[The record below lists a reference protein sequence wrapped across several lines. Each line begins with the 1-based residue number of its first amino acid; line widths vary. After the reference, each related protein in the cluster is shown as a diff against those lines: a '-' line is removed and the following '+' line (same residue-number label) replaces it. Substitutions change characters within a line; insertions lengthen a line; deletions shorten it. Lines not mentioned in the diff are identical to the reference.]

1 MRTITIIML
10 IIILS
15 TIMCC
20 VPSLSSPTILPML
33 TIKLVLCDGEPLPN
47 ATVKVAPSIYS
58 IINDDTKHTTMNIT
72 DENGTTILYN
82 IEATKQPNGYK
93 IYVAVYYSIYGEIYR
108 ESYIFDQSTYYI
120 EITLPYKKLSLNYKV
135 TDEYLE
141 PLNGSFKLIYT
152 DSNEKVYEGIIL
164 NGEIKLNSILYK
176 ERYLLIDNG
185 QASKHISYQLLV
197 NVKGQSYTYTIT
209 WNSLA
214 HDIVIDLYNPVVN
227 LSVSKKVYT
236 RVNIAWITVLINV
249 SDGVYSNKINLIVL
263 ARWIKANKT
272 IYRNDFPLPAQIYE
286 FKAVY
291 NTTFHVLLDKNYEND
306 LIDLIVYAVDP
317 SGKTT
322 CKETLIDPWP
332 ETAETLITSSK
343 PVDNTSINESMLPT
357 PYSSSGING
366 ENQTNRGSYFN
377 PPKTSQV
384 LGFDKSIYFI
394 GIIVSLVILII
405 EIKTRPSTREH
416 S

>member
-20 VPSLSSPTILPML
+20 IPSLSSPTILPML

-47 ATVKVAPSIYS
+47 ATVKVAPSIYY
-58 IINDDTKHTTMNIT
+58 IDDKNNTEHVVINIT
-72 DENGTTILYN
+72 DKDGIAVLYN
-82 IEATKQPNGYK
+82 VEVSDFTNKV
-93 IYVAVYYSIYGEIYR
+93 YVAIYYSIYGKIHAD
-108 ESYIFDQSTYYI
+108 SYTFDPQTRYI

-135 TDEYLE
+135 TDEYLN

-164 NGEIKLNSILYK
+164 DGEITLNSILYRG
-176 ERYLLIDNG
+176 RYLLIDNG

>member
-15 TIMCC
+15 TIICC
-20 VPSLSSPTILPML
+20 IPSLSSPTILPML

-47 ATVKVAPSIYS
+47 ATVKVAPSIYY
-58 IINDDTKHTTMNIT
+58 IDDKNNTEHVVINIT
-72 DENGTTILYN
+72 DKDGIAVLYN
-82 IEATKQPNGYK
+82 VEVSDFTNKV
-93 IYVAVYYSIYGEIYR
+93 YVAIYYSIYGKIHAD
-108 ESYIFDQSTYYI
+108 SYTFDPQTRYI

-135 TDEYLE
+135 TDEYLN
-141 PLNGSFKLIYT
+141 PLNGSFKLIYA

-164 NGEIKLNSILYK
+164 DGEITLNSILYRG
-176 ERYLLIDNG
+176 RYLLIDNG